1 VFSNLKRATKRQLK
15 RWPVAARHS
24 GGVPGLL
31 ALRLAARYL
40 LLAFVV
46 GGLPRAAA
54 QVAQPV
60 PPLRVSGT
68 VSDAQTKQPVRGAAV
83 RRLGT
88 PRGTVTDAEGDFLLA
103 ATATDTLLFQALGY
117 KPQRLPLRGTSLS
130 QLVVQVRL
138 VRDSVRLGEVR
149 VTADRADRASVNQA
163 LRSIK
168 RPAPPVAH
176 GAHRPPPPKP
186 LFAVDSTP
194 PPPPPFGGTPLD
206 WAYSRWSREAKER
219 RKVQQIKAQEAQK
232 KVRQRQLEY
241 NKAFKDNRGYE

>member
-1 VFSNLKRATKRQLK
+1 MRITRSQQSAAQKIGRPPNLAVL
-15 RWPVAARHS
+15 PVAAR
-24 GGVPGLL
+24 
-31 ALRLAARYL
+31 YWL
-40 LLAFVV
+40 LLTLVV
-46 GGLPRAAA
+46 GGLLRASA
-54 QVAQPV
+54 QAGQP
-60 PPLRVSGT
+60 PPQMRVSGT
-68 VSDAQTKQPVRGAAV
+68 VSDARTGQPLRGAAV

-88 PRGTVTDAEGDFLLA
+88 QRGAVTDAAGDFLLPA
-103 ATATDTLLFQALGY
+103 NATDTLLFQALGY
-117 KPQRLPLRGTSLS
+117 KPQRLPLRGTSLA

-163 LRSIK
+163 LRSLK
-168 RPAPPVAH
+168 RPAPPVVH

-194 PPPPPFGGTPLD
+194 PPPPPFGGTPID

-219 RKVQQIKAQEAQK
+219 RKVQQIKTQEAQN
-232 KVRQRQLEY
+232 KVHQRRLEY